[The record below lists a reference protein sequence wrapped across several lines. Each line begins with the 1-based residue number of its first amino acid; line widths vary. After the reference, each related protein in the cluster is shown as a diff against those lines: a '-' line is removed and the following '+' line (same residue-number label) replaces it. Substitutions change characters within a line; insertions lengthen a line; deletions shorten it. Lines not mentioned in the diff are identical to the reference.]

1 MTNLQNS
8 VRRLKIILASLL
20 FLLIIRAS
28 IWRPYGKNLAD
39 PRYDQKD
46 DQLQSTVKNLS
57 IFVCTK
63 FFGAFPQT
71 DILELLL

>member
-57 IFVCTK
+57 IFVFTK